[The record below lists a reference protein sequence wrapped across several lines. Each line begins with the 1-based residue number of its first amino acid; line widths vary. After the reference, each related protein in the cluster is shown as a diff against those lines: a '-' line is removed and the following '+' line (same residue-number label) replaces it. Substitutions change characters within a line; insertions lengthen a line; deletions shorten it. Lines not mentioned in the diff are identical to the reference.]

1 MVSGIMHPADGPYPA
16 GCAQLATCVISKL
29 MQGYVMGSGNVMG
42 EPISTADAE
51 EHVFGVVLLN
61 DWSARDIQKWE
72 YQPLGP
78 FNSKNWVRDARRS
91 GSHQTHFHLK
101 I

>member
-1 MVSGIMHPADGPYPA
+1 MAYQAGDLCGINW
-16 GCAQLATCVISKL
+16 L
-29 MQGYVMGSGNVMG
+29 QGSVVGSGKVMG

-51 EHVFGVVLLN
+51 EHIFGIVLLN

-78 FNSKNWVRDARRS
+78 FNSKNWVRDAGLSALCCACVNRYCP
-91 GSHQTHFHLK
+91 GWPGV
-101 I
+101 